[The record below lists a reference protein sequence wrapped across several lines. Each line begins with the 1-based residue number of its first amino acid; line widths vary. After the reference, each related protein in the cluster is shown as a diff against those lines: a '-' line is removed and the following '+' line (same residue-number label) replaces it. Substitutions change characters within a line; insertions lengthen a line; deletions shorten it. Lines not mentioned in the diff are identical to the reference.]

1 MGDQGG
7 EGAYA
12 QAGVSIDRGNRWVEA
27 IKPLARMTDRSGVV
41 SGIGG
46 FGGVFRPDFARYS
59 DPVLVSGTDGVG
71 TKLLVA
77 RWAKKFDGLGID
89 LQPARGK
96 IVEKKLLTEK
106 PFARAMQS
114 MALPLR
120 GFTPTGFPWPGGF
133 SLKEK
138 RWIPCLPS
146 RNNHHE
152 AHPHIEDAKH
162 FLKIDRSLLL
172 NIGKDRGNGP
182 RPGPYTH

>member
-89 LQPARGK
+89 LVAMCANDIAVMGADP
-96 IVEKKLLTEK
+96 LFFLDY
-106 PFARAMQS
+106 FATGRLEIEESLPVMEGVVKGCQEAN
-114 MALPLR
+114 MALLGGR
-120 GFTPTGFPWPGGF
+120 DGGDARTLCSGGF
-133 SLKEK
+133 RSGGILC
-138 RWIPCLPS
+138 RHCRS
-146 RNNHHE
+146 RKN
-152 AHPHIEDAKH
+152 
-162 FLKIDRSLLL
+162 
-172 NIGKDRGNGP
+172 
-182 RPGPYTH
+182 Y